1 MSAPPF
7 DPWTASVEQIDA
19 HIAAASTPE
28 LMDDMRE
35 IDNRSGGTDLAGSV
49 SVFYNRAHDKV
60 MQDLNRLQRRAREG
74 VAEAGTPF
82 GGGTSDRPWQARG
95 QGYDRAMR
103 TVEAATRRGL
113 PAYSA
118 ERVETLLNT
127 GRPQERNLAGRWAV
141 AAGDAAYESA
151 FARLL
156 ADPQRGHMLWTPEE
170 HNAFQR
176 ASGVHDE
183 LRALSTADAGGGYM
197 IPLTL
202 DPAIIL
208 TNDGSTNP
216 LRAISRVVQTT
227 TNAWKGV
234 TSAGT
239 TAEWKAEAAEA
250 AEPALTVGQPDIP
263 VHFGDVFSRY
273 SFEVGMDAVD
283 LLGQLRV
290 VLADAAGQ
298 LMNTAYTTGPG
309 TTAPKGLVTALAGTA
324 SEINTTGTEAIVAS
338 DAYALQNALGARFQA
353 KAQWM
358 AHLSTIN
365 VFRQFET
372 GSGALKFP
380 DLHGNPPRL
389 LGRTMNENS
398 NMDGSINAAATANNY
413 VLIYGQFDQFV
424 IVDRIGSS
432 VELIQ
437 NLLGSNRRPTAER
450 GVFLYFRTGSD
461 VTNAAAFR
469 MLDVPTTA

>member
-1 MSAPPF
+1 MSTF
-7 DPWTASVEQIDA
+7 DPFTASVDEIDS

-35 IDNRSGGTDLAGSV
+35 IDARAGGGDLAGSA
-49 SVFYNRAHDKV
+49 SVFYHRAHARV
-60 MQDLNRLQRRAREG
+60 MDDLNALARAGSTED
-74 VAEAGTPF
+74 GTPF
-82 GGGTSDRPWQARG
+82 TRGGTSEPWQARS
-95 QGYDRAMR
+95 QTHDRALR
-103 TVEAATRRGL
+103 TVDSLVRSGEL
-113 PAYSA
+113 PAYGA
-118 ERVETLLNT
+118 QRVEKLLND
-127 GRPQERNLAGRWAV
+127 GLPRDRALAARWAV
-141 AAGDAAYESA
+141 AAGDPAYSSA

-156 ADPQRGHMLWTPEE
+156 ADSQRGHMLWTPEE
-170 HNAFQR
+170 HAAFRR

-183 LRALSTADAGGGYM
+183 LRALSTADSAGGYM

-227 TNAWKGV
+227 TGSWKGV

-239 TAEWKAEAAEA
+239 TAEWKAEAVEV

-263 VHFGDVFSRY
+263 VHFGDVFSKY

-290 VLADAAGQ
+290 VLADAAAQ
-298 LMNTAYTTGPG
+298 LQNTAYTTGTG
-309 TTAPKGLVTALAGTA
+309 TGQPKGLVTALAGTA
-324 SEINTTGTEAIVAS
+324 SEINTTGTEALVAT
-338 DAYALQNALGARFQA
+338 DPYALQNALGPRFQGR
-353 KAQWM
+353 AQWM
-358 AHLSTIN
+358 AALPIIN
-365 VFRQFET
+365 TFRQFET

-380 DLHGNPPRL
+380 ELRSVPPQL
-389 LGRTMNENS
+389 LGRAMNENS
-398 NMDGSINAAATANNY
+398 NMDGTIVTTATANNY
-413 VLIYGQFDQFV
+413 VLVYGDFSQFV

-437 NLLGSNRRPTAER
+437 NMLGANRRPTAER

-461 VTNAAAFR
+461 VTNASAFR
-469 MLDVPTTA
+469 LLDVPTTA